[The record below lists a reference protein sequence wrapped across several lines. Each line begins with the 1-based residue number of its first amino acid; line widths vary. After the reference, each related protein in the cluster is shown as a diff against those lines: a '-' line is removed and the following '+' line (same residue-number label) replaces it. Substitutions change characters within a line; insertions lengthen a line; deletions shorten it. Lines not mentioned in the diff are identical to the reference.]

1 MNSILHFEIILYVAD
16 QEISCN
22 FYQAILRCAPS
33 IHVQGMTEFML
44 FDNCK
49 LGLMPN
55 SGMAKILSDKLPHPA
70 MGFGIPRCELYLLVN
85 DVQFEFD
92 HALKSGAKLI
102 SPIADRNW
110 GDKVCYFADPDGHI
124 IAFTERM

>member
-1 MNSILHFEIILYVAD
+1 
-16 QEISCN
+16 
-22 FYQAILRCAPS
+22 
-33 IHVQGMTEFML
+33 
-44 FDNCK
+44 
-49 LGLMPN
+49 MPN
-55 SGMAKILSDKLPHPA
+55 SGMAKIFSDKLPHPA
-70 MGFGIPRCELYLLVN
+70 MGMGIPRCELYLLVN

-102 SPIADRNW
+102 SSIADRNW